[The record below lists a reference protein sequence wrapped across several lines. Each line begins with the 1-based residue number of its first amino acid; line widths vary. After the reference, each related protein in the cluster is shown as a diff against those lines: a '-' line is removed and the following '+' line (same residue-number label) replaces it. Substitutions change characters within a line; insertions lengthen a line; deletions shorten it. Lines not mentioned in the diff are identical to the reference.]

1 MQGLRLLPQMQSM
14 VQLANRLRF
23 KGVCDVFPLR
33 GPRIGRATPM
43 RDLVQCF
50 ALRQGGRR
58 MRRLPL
64 LWNTAEAAAI
74 DSTAAATATAL
85 AATATADPRLAAA
98 ASSTAAATA
107 LHL

>member
-1 MQGLRLLPQMQSM
+1 
-14 VQLANRLRF
+14 
-23 KGVCDVFPLR
+23 
-33 GPRIGRATPM
+33 M
-43 RDLVQCF
+43 RDVVQCV
-50 ALRQGGRR
+50 ALRQGGRC

-74 DSTAAATATAL
+74 DSTAAAASTAL
-85 AATATADPRLAAA
+85 AATATADPRLATA